1 MFTGLQNLSFSFS
14 GVLLSG
20 STSLASTFMSSTTQ
34 TLELAC
40 TFLLLTEKQ
49 KTIQCRNYTFLV
61 SGLSNH
67 NDHP

>member
-20 STSLASTFMSSTTQ
+20 LTSLACTFMSSATQ

-40 TFLLLTEKQ
+40 TFLLLTEKIKDIKQ
-49 KTIQCRNYTFLV
+49 SSVVATLFWCQ
-61 SGLSNH
+61 G
-67 NDHP
+67 

>member
-20 STSLASTFMSSTTQ
+20 LTSLACTFMSSTTQ

-49 KTIQCRNYTFLV
+49 KT
-61 SGLSNH
+61 
-67 NDHP
+67 